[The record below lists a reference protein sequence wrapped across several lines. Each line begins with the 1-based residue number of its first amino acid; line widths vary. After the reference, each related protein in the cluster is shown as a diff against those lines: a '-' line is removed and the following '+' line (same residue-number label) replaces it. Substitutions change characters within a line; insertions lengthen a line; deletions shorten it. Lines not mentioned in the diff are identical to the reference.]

1 MFTPTLQDISSWG
14 GPYLLKEAEA
24 LLKAHAFAN
33 VRFADGTASADV
45 VWGGATIRTGFTLH
59 RNNPR
64 IIDSHCRC
72 AANRRDGRICTHV
85 VGLGMLLF
93 FREHD
98 PELKKNLDNEKRHAL
113 ALEEAES
120 QGALLGRADAE
131 HGGTPAEVRIRLPR
145 NWGELFWDERES
157 IRVQCLVSI
166 AGASAV
172 PIDKVGRDLKLDLV
186 GGTEDVLF
194 FLEDVCGGAPGGEV
208 ELTPADFVDL
218 IGLHRSHHLKIYRS
232 GGVPLVVEPDKLP
245 VPVSLD
251 LDRENGE
258 LMLFAHPIPPGE
270 VEPDPLAI
278 VVAHK
283 RMGWVCSRDR
293 LWQIQKTLP
302 PEFQDVYHETR
313 IIPRRDI
320 VRFLRHDAPK
330 FRDLCDFSEEI
341 SLDLFEMTPAEP
353 EFSVRL
359 RGSPASVTATLHAL
373 YDGGAQDVVACADS
387 DAGDFA
393 LPDPDNIFRY
403 RTRNPEAE
411 HQALA
416 RLGRMGFM
424 GNNGGAL
431 STVVGVREVLNILGG
446 RVPEMRRLGWKVAF
460 DGSLAE
466 FADGAKT
473 ATATVRISAENGGAR
488 DNSAENGGAQ
498 NNAAENGGAQNG
510 AAPGAAPAAP
520 QGAGLDWFEVG
531 FDVATPDGAVLSPEE
546 VRRAIAHGESFVRH
560 GDDVVLLDTAGIAAA
575 EKALRGCGAAPGSS
589 PGSLRLGG
597 VHAAFVEA
605 SLADAGDL
613 LRVEAPPVWRDA
625 AARQNRTGRPEI
637 VSLGEPLDGILRPYQ
652 KEGVSWLRFL
662 EESRAGGILA
672 DEMGLGKTLQ
682 TLAWLQMERFDPA
695 LRGRPA
701 LIVAPTSLVRNWEH
715 EALKFTPHL
724 KPLVMSGADRHTHWP
739 DIPAAPLV
747 ITSYAL
753 LRRDIERYAAIPFAC
768 AVLDE
773 AQNIKNRTTQNATAV
788 KQLQAAHRLVLTGT
802 PVENGPADLWS
813 IMDFLMPGYLG
824 EYDEFQGDFEMP
836 LKLIGEPE
844 CEDAQKRLR
853 RKLRPFLLRRR
864 KKDVAK
870 DLPDKIVE
878 VSYCE
883 LGDDQKVVYKAL
895 LDRTRSSV
903 SGMVAADGFG
913 KSRMKVLAELMRLR
927 QACCHLGLL
936 ASDPELKR
944 IADKAASPSAKTDQ
958 FLELLDEAVA
968 GGHRILVFSQFTTML
983 GLLKERLEAEAVRY
997 CYLDG
1002 STKDRLVVC
1011 QTFNSDPSIPV
1022 FLISL
1027 KAGGTGLNLTG
1038 ADMVVHFDPWWN
1050 PAAEDQA
1057 TDRAHRIGQK
1067 NTVHCIKLIAQGTI
1081 EEKVLELQ
1089 EHKRALIA
1097 ATVEG
1102 GGAAESVDDVSWDD
1116 VKGLLDIA
1124 G

>member
-1 MFTPTLQDISSWG
+1 MFTPTLQDISGWG
-14 GPYLLKEAEA
+14 GAFLLKEGEN
-24 LLKAHAFAN
+24 LLKQHALAN
-33 VRFADGTASADV
+33 VRFDNGTASADV
-45 VWGGATIRTGFTLH
+45 AWGGSTIRTGFTIL
-59 RNNPR
+59 RGNPR
-64 IIDSHCRC
+64 LIDSHCRC
-72 AANRRDGRICTHV
+72 SANRRDGRICAHV
-85 VGLGMLLF
+85 VALGMLLF

-98 PELKKNLDNEKRHAL
+98 PELRKNLDNEKRHAL
-113 ALEEAES
+113 ALAEAES
-120 QGALLGRADAE
+120 QGALLGRADAA
-131 HGGTPAEVRIRLPR
+131 HGGTPAEIRIRLPR
-145 NWGELFWDERES
+145 DWGELFWDEQAA

-166 AGASAV
+166 AGAPVV
-172 PIDKVGRDLKLDLV
+172 PVDKVGRDLKLDLV
-186 GGTEDVLF
+186 NGTEDLLF

-251 LDRENGE
+251 MDRENGE

-270 VEPDPLAI
+270 EEPDPLAI

-283 RMGWVCSRDR
+283 RLGWVCSRDR

-302 PEFQDVYHETR
+302 PQFQDVYHETR

-353 EFSVRL
+353 EFSLRL

-393 LPDPDNIFRY
+393 LPDPDNVFRY
-403 RTRNPEAE
+403 RTRNPDAE
-411 HQALA
+411 HRALA
-416 RLGRMGFM
+416 RLARIGFA

-446 RVPEMRRLGWKVAF
+446 FVPELRRLGWKVAF
-460 DGSLAE
+460 EGSLAD
-466 FADGAKT
+466 FAAGAKT
-473 ATATVRISAENGGAR
+473 ATASVRISAENGGA
-488 DNSAENGGAQ
+488 
-498 NNAAENGGAQNG
+498 QNG
-510 AAPGAAPAAP
+510 AGWGETSGRADAS
-520 QGAGLDWFEVG
+520 GLGWFEVG
-531 FDVATPDGAVLSPEE
+531 FDVATPDGAVLSPDE
-546 VRRAIAHGESFVRH
+546 VRRAIQLGESFVRH

-575 EKALRGCGAAPGSS
+575 QKALRGCGGVAGSS
-589 PGSLRLGG
+589 PGTLRLGG

-613 LRVEAPPVWRDA
+613 IRVEAPQVWRDA
-625 AARQNRTGRPEI
+625 AARQNRTGRPES

-682 TLAWLQMERFDPA
+682 TLAWLQMERVDPA

-715 EALKFTPHL
+715 EALKFTPQL
-724 KPLVMSGADRHTHWP
+724 RPLVMSGADRHAHWD
-739 DIPAAPLV
+739 DIPGAPLV
-747 ITSYAL
+747 VTSYAL
-753 LRRDIERYAAIPFAC
+753 LRRDIERYAAIPFSC

-773 AQNIKNRTTQNATAV
+773 AQNIKNRATQNASAA
-788 KQLQAAHRLVLTGT
+788 KQLQAVHRLVLTGT

-824 EYDEFQGDFEMP
+824 DYPTFQADFEMP
-836 LKLIGEPE
+836 LRLIGEPE

-870 DLPDKIVE
+870 DLPDKIVD

-903 SGMVAADGFG
+903 TGMVAAEGFG

-927 QACCHLGLL
+927 QACCHLALL
-936 ASDPELKR
+936 KSDPELAR
-944 IADKAASPSAKTDQ
+944 VAAKAASPSAKTEQ
-958 FLELLDEAVA
+958 FFEILDEAVA
-968 GGHRILVFSQFTTML
+968 GGHRILVFSQFTSML
-983 GLLKERLEAEAVRY
+983 GLLRERLEAEAVRY

-1002 STKDRLVVC
+1002 QTRDRLVVC
-1011 QTFNSDPSIPV
+1011 QTFNADPSIPV

-1067 NTVHCIKLIAQGTI
+1067 NTVHCLKLIAQGTI

-1089 EHKRALIA
+1089 ERKRALIA

-1102 GGAAESVDDVSWDD
+1102 GGAAESMDDVSWDD
-1116 VKGLLDIA
+1116 VRGLLDIA